1 MYRYEQVRSIYLSYV
16 DVESSYEISCLC
28 VHGSWWVFP
37 SKTLTKLGNQRINNR
52 EMWGVNKIKQIS
64 TFMEVDVRISEEQY
78 QDFIPSVP
86 SNVLH
91 KGRSWDRLKRHQQ
104 LLKLID
110 PSGRRGDCAE
120 TETLDQLW
128 TAGIYG
134 DLWMFIPVHPPK
146 NGCWTQRTPLA
157 GAILAM
163 DHLLQHV

>member
-1 MYRYEQVRSIYLSYV
+1 MCTWQLVGVSLQNIDQARQSADQQTRDVRS
-16 DVESSYEISCLC
+16 
-28 VHGSWWVFP
+28 
-37 SKTLTKLGNQRINNR
+37 
-52 EMWGVNKIKQIS
+52 KQIS

-78 QDFIPSVP
+78 QDFIPSIP

-134 DLWMFIPVHPPK
+134 CSSRFLPKKMDVELNEHHWLEVLWIICYSMFR
-146 NGCWTQRTPLA
+146 GS
-157 GAILAM
+157 M
-163 DHLLQHV
+163 